1 MDRKD
6 EYMSEGNRQGRVR
19 IALEEAKQLYDQ
31 GTVTILDVVD
41 AESYAELSY
50 KIKGAVR
57 INPEDIKDQYT
68 QLPRDQRVLA
78 Y

>member
-1 MDRKD
+1 
-6 EYMSEGNRQGRVR
+6 MSEGHWQGRVR

-31 GTVTILDVVD
+31 GNVTVLDVVD
-41 AESYAELSY
+41 SETYAKLPY
-50 KIKGAVR
+50 KIKGTVR
-57 INPEDIKDQYT
+57 INPQDIKEQYT